1 MSPLAHAAKKREWET
16 VKWLIFNGACVN
28 MPSSS
33 GWYPVYAALKDSNLE
48 MLELFM
54 KKGVDIY
61 GYKKITN
68 NHEVIKPFKTF
79 YSFIRKEL
87 ESIPFNRRFF
97 LFNKFTL
104 LINLYVYYPFFLR
117 FRVMIVYIYINIF
130 YLFFGLKIRQ
140 KCETYMRQRRRNH
153 RTESDGGDRGRK
165 NRRRCKCGSENSD
178 IRES

>member
-16 VKWLIFNGACVN
+16 VKWLISNGACVN

-33 GWYPVYAALKDSNLE
+33 DWYPVYAALKDSNLE

-68 NHEVIKPFKTF
+68 NDEVKKPFKTFYKTF

-97 LFNKFTL
+97 LLNRFTL
-104 LINLYVYYPFFLR
+104 LIKTYVYIIHFF
-117 FRVMIVYIYINIF
+117 
-130 YLFFGLKIRQ
+130 
-140 KCETYMRQRRRNH
+140 
-153 RTESDGGDRGRK
+153 
-165 NRRRCKCGSENSD
+165 
-178 IRES
+178 